1 MPKVGWGAWVMMA
14 ILTAGCACARPLA
27 AQMPNATTSV
37 QGELEDDAGAPLPY
51 ANVELESWSGQ
62 PMGTAVT
69 DGGGSFTFQGI
80 PPGMYRLRGSYRGQA
95 FESDFAANNPG
106 VITIVRT
113 HVGMRRGAK
122 PAANP
127 AGDVV
132 SMNDLAAPKAAKKSL
147 RQARAALRRH
157 QMRQAMRL
165 GSKAVAAAP
174 HWGEARMFRGVLW
187 MEQGQFRL
195 AEQDLRAA
203 VAANPNNAMALTALG
218 ADYERQHQLRS
229 AGFYLQRAVQ
239 VQPGLWQEYFEMAQ
253 LELDENHPHAAIAA
267 AGRALATIPAG
278 PAAAHLLRANG
289 YIRLRRWEAAK
300 RDIELYLQ
308 VAPHGKYAVA
318 AKRTLGEIQGLQRSQ
333 PQAPPR

>member
-1 MPKVGWGAWVMMA
+1 
-14 ILTAGCACARPLA
+14 
-27 AQMPNATTSV
+27 
-37 QGELEDDAGAPLPY
+37 
-51 ANVELESWSGQ
+51 
-62 PMGTAVT
+62 
-69 DGGGSFTFQGI
+69 
-80 PPGMYRLRGSYRGQA
+80 MYRLRGSYRGQA

-157 QMRQAMRL
+157 RMRQAMRL

-174 HWGEARMFRGVLW
+174 HWGQARMFRGVLW